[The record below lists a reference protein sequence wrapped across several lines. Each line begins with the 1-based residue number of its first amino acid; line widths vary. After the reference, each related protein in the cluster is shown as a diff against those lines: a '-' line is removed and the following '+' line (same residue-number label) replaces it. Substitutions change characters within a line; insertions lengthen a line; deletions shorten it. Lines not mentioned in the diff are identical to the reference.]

1 MNRVSAAFLEA
12 EFTGEKLAANWVFDK
27 LKDKNNLII
36 FDCGANV
43 GSYAKMI
50 LEISGGFKNRVSMYL
65 FEPSRKC
72 FETLKGELGNKSN
85 LYLNQLGV
93 ADKNTTAKLFYPWQ
107 GAAGASLS
115 DKVSEI
121 QGTGSFPMQSE
132 EVKLVSID
140 SFCEEHQINAIDFLK
155 LDVEGYELSAL
166 NGASKMLDEGRIS
179 FIQVEIGTSSLATKC
194 LLYDIWNLLNTTY
207 DFFLILNQ
215 GIVQI
220 QYSPDLECFL
230 GASNF
235 LLACKEQ

>member
-12 EFTGEKLAANWVFDK
+12 EFTGEKFAANWVFDK
-27 LKDKNNLII
+27 LKGKNDLII

-50 LEISGGFKNRVSMYL
+50 LEIPGVLENRVSMYL

-72 FETLKGELGNKSN
+72 FKVLKDEFGNNSN

-93 ADKNTTAKLFYPWQ
+93 ADKNTTAELFYPWQ

-132 EVKLVSID
+132 KVNLVSID
-140 SFCEEHQINAIDFLK
+140 SFCEEHQIKSIDFLK

-166 NGASKMLDEGRIS
+166 EGAAQMLNQGRIS

-194 LLYDIWNLLNTTY
+194 LLYDIWILLNTTY

-215 GIVQI
+215 GIVRM

-235 LLACKEQ
+235 LLALKRQ

>member
-1 MNRVSAAFLEA
+1 MEV
-12 EFTGEKLAANWVFDK
+12 EFTGEKFAANWVFDK
-27 LKDKNNLII
+27 LKSKNNLII

-50 LEISGGFKNRVSMYL
+50 LEISGVLENKVSMYL

-72 FETLKGELGNKSN
+72 FKTLKDELGNKSN

-93 ADKNTTAKLFYPWQ
+93 ADKNTTAELFYPWQ
-107 GAAGASLS
+107 GAGGASLS

-121 QGTGSFPMQSE
+121 QGTGGFPMQSE
-132 EVKLVSID
+132 KVRLVSID
-140 SFCEEHQINAIDFLK
+140 SFCEEHQIKVIDFLK
-155 LDVEGYELSAL
+155 LDVEGYELPAL
-166 NGASKMLDEGRIS
+166 EGASQMLNNGRIP
-179 FIQVEIGTSSLATKC
+179 FIQVEIGKPSLATKY

-220 QYSPDLECFL
+220 QYSPDLECFF

-235 LLACKEQ
+235 LLALKQQ